1 MTQSCS
7 CREATRLIFAY
18 SGAADVGELGD
29 RAARKL
35 THIGVGKMSCLAG
48 IGGGITDILQK
59 TRAARAMLVI
69 DGCPSA
75 CASASLKQAGIK
87 NFPCI
92 QLAELGLK
100 KGESPASPENIERVV
115 AVACARFQ

>member
-7 CREATRLIFAY
+7 CRETTRLIFAC
-18 SGAADVGELGD
+18 SGSADVGEVAD

-35 THIGVGKMSCLAG
+35 TYIGVGEMSCLAG
-48 IGGGITDILQK
+48 VGGGIADILQQ
-59 TRAARAMLVI
+59 TRAARALLVI

-87 NFPCI
+87 NFPYI
-92 QLAELGLK
+92 QLADLGLK
-100 KGESPASPENIERVV
+100 KGESPASPEKIERVV
-115 AVACARFQ
+115 IVRRQ